1 MCDFIQKNVPSGLH
15 KIYFVYKIREYL
27 TGDVV
32 QQQPLQDQIKWI
44 FSEITLHNIVNGGSR
59 MDEYLRTPI
68 AVLKGTLRH

>member
-1 MCDFIQKNVPSGLH
+1 MRFYSKNVPSGLY

-44 FSEITLHNIVNGGSR
+44 FSEITLHNTANGGWR
-59 MDEYLRTPI
+59 ITEYLRIPN
-68 AVLKGTLRH
+68 AVLKGTMRH